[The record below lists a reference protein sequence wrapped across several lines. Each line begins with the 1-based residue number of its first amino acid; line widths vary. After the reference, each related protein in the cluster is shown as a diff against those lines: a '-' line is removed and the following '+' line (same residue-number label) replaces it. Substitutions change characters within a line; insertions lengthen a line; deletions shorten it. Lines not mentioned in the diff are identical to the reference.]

1 MQLSPHCS
9 VRSYS
14 VYAALTTLPLC
25 VVIEEPEGQI
35 HTELHPSERH
45 GGCDGRDL
53 HHYLLSTAR
62 YREVIVGEGGRLTLA
77 IDKDLEFCKVRKLIS
92 K

>member
-14 VYAALTTLPLC
+14 VNAALTTLSLC
-25 VVIEEPEGQI
+25 VVVEELEGQI
-35 HTELHPSERH
+35 HAELQAFEDH
-45 GGCDGRDL
+45 GGSDGRDL
-53 HHYLLSTAR
+53 QLHLDPTAR

-77 IDKDLEFCKVRKLIS
+77 IDKDLEFCRIRKLIN